1 MGRLYANKMAPTKDG
16 GTKAKFPALHYGYN
30 RSYGVDGLNAGDLH
44 TPGVLEGTE
53 LMKDDCLA
61 ALAPS
66 VTKMGTTAINNS
78 AYRWFAQRYNVH
90 GAWFFFGYGTLDN
103 YYVNG
108 AFRVQAVALLEID

>member
-1 MGRLYANKMAPTKDG
+1 MAPTKSG

-61 ALAPS
+61 ALEPS
-66 VTKMGTTAINNS
+66 VAKMGTTAINNS
-78 AYRWFAQRYNVH
+78 THRWWAERYNVNS
-90 GAWFFFGYGTLDN
+90 AWIFNGNFGTLNDYN
-103 YYVNG
+103 VYYAG
-108 AFRVQAVALLEID
+108 RVQAVALLEID

>member
-1 MGRLYANKMAPTKDG
+1 MLIRWRQPRV
-16 GTKAKFPALHYGYN
+16 YN

-78 AYRWFAQRYNVH
+78 THRWWAERYNVND
-90 GAWFFFGYGTLDN
+90 AWLFNGGYGPLYDGSV
-103 YYVNG
+103 YG
-108 AFRVQAVALLEID
+108 AHRVQAVALLNID